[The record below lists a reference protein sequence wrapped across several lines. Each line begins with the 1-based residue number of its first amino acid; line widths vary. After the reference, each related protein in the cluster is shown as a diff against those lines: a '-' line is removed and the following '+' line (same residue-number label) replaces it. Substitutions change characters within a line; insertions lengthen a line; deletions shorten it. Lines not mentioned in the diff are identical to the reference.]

1 MLIQRLPAEAPPHSM
16 PTLQQKSAKARTP
29 ASQPGTMALLK
40 RTLFSEYFT
49 LALCVIYFVV
59 MLPFSPALGTFT
71 VIKNI
76 FSEMVPL
83 LVVAIGQTFILIL
96 GEIDLS
102 VTSTIALASVFGSS
116 IMTSNGGYLGNQPA
130 ALPIGLLAFLL
141 VGLVIGFLN
150 GASVTWLG
158 MPSFLVTLTT
168 RMLFSGIAIWYT
180 TFHTRLSSIS
190 GLPQNFIWIGQGE
203 WNGIPYSIVGV
214 ALLAIVAHV
223 VLTRTVFGR
232 WLYAIGINRQT
243 AHVSGVPVEQ
253 VVILAFMI
261 SGFCAA
267 LSSILYTGRLQTGT
281 PILGERILLDIIG
294 AVVIG
299 GTSLFG
305 GKGKVSWTIF
315 GVLFLV
321 LVDTTLRL
329 LGSSLFAI
337 FMVKGAVILL
347 ASVMDALRNRL
358 FAER

>member
-1 MLIQRLPAEAPPHSM
+1 M
-16 PTLQQKSAKARTP
+16 PTLQQKPVSARVRNAP
-29 ASQPGTMALLK
+29 PGGMALLK

-49 LALCVIYFVV
+49 LVLCVTYFVV
-59 MLPFSPALGTFT
+59 MLPFSPALGTPT

-76 FSEMVPL
+76 FSEMIPL
-83 LVVAIGQTFILIL
+83 LAVAIGQTFILIL

-102 VTSTIALASVFGSS
+102 VTSTIALASVFGAS
-116 IMTSNGGYLGNQPA
+116 IMTSNGGYLANQPA
-130 ALPIGLLAFLL
+130 AVPVGLMAFLL
-141 VGLVIGFLN
+141 VGLGVGFLN
-150 GASVTWLG
+150 GASITYLG

-190 GLPQNFIWIGQGE
+190 GLPQSFLWIGQGE
-203 WNGIPYSIVGV
+203 WNGIPYSMAGV
-214 ALLAIVAHV
+214 ALLAVVAH
-223 VLTRTVFGR
+223 LAMTRTVFGR

-243 AHVSGVPVEQ
+243 ARVSGVPVER

-267 LSSILYTGRLQTGT
+267 LCSILYTGRLQTGT
-281 PILGERILLDIIG
+281 PILGERILLDVIG

-305 GKGKVSWTIF
+305 GKGKVSWTVF

-329 LGSSLFAI
+329 LGSSLFTI
-337 FMVKGAVILL
+337 FMVKGVVILM